1 MSEGARPPLPAPG
14 TAALILDVDATL
26 IDVPAGGAAGLVR
39 PERIHLL
46 ARLHDRL
53 DGALALLSGRTV
65 EALDELVAPL
75 QLTLL
80 GVHGVDRRLDDGSRQ
95 RPEALDALGPARA
108 TLVGFALER
117 AGVRFEDK
125 GAALALHGGGA
136 VARTVAERALAAAQS
151 ELALR
156 AQGDT
161 VELLPAGH
169 DEATALAALAGE
181 PPFRGRRPVFVGGPD
196 GREAGLRAAAAR
208 DGTAVVVGAS
218 EDAQAGEAWALED
231 VAALEAWLEDWLC
244 R

>member
-108 TLVGFALER
+108 TLGAFALEHP
-117 AGVRFEDK
+117 GVRFEDK
-125 GAALALHGGGA
+125 GVALALQGGGA
-136 VARTVAERALAAAQS
+136 AARGVAERVLGAAGG
-151 ELALR
+151 ELVLR
-156 AQGDT
+156 GVADT
-161 VELLPAGH
+161 VELVPAGH
-169 DEATALAALAGE
+169 DEATALAALAAA
-181 PPFRGRRPVFVGGPD
+181 PSFRGRRPVFVAGAE

-208 DGTAVVVGAS
+208 EGTAIVVGPTEAS
-218 EDAQAGEAWALED
+218 QATKAWRLED
-231 VAALEAWLEDWLC
+231 RAALEAWLEDWLC